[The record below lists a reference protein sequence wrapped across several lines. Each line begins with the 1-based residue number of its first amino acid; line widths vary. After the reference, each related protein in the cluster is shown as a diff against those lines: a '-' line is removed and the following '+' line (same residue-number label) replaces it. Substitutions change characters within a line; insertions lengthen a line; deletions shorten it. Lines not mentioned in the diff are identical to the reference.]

1 MVALEALM
9 VALEALMV
17 ALEALLTV
25 TIMTATAVGLSRES
39 FFLGAAGSM
48 ILLRRRSFS
57 ARDRINIDGAELF
70 PTLPAP
76 GTATPGAHGEC
87 ARRLEATGENIVTG
101 SIFQCP
107 ALTPRTLF
115 CVSCHL
121 V

>member
-1 MVALEALM
+1 
-9 VALEALMV
+9 MV
-17 ALEALLTV
+17 ALEALLTM
-25 TIMTATAVGLSRES
+25 TIMTATAVGFSRES
-39 FFLGAAGSM
+39 FFLGAAGPV
-48 ILLRRRSFS
+48 ILLGRRGFS
-57 ARDRINIDGAELF
+57 ARCWINIDRAELF

-87 ARRLEATGENIVTG
+87 ARRLEATGKNLVTS
-101 SIFQCP
+101 SIFQSP